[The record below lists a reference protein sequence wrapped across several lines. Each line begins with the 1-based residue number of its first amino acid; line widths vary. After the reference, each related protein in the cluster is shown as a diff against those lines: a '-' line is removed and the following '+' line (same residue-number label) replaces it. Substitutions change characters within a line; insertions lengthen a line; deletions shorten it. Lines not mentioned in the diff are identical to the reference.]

1 MNVGLMSL
9 WLPIVLSA
17 VIVFIA
23 SSVVWM
29 VLKYHDSE
37 WKKLPDEEAAR
48 AALRGAAVGQ
58 YTVPNAATAAD
69 RKSPEWQQKYKD
81 GPAAM
86 LLIVPHGSLAMGKQM
101 IQWFIY
107 CLLAS
112 ILVAYVTSIALT
124 AGTDYLKVFRVAGTV
139 AVLTY
144 AGAVPIKSI
153 WFGSQWSA
161 TVKDALDGLIY
172 GLLTAGVFGWLWP

>member
-1 MNVGLMSL
+1 MSL
-9 WLPIVLSA
+9 WLPILLSA

-23 SSVVWM
+23 SSLIWM
-29 VLKYHDSE
+29 ILKYHDSE

-48 AALRGAAVGQ
+48 AAMKGASVGQ
-58 YTVPNAATAAD
+58 YSIPHAASMAERET
-69 RKSPEWQQKYKD
+69 PEWKEKYKE

-86 LLIVPHGSLAMGKQM
+86 LVVVPHGSLAMGKQM
-101 IQWFIY
+101 VQWFVF
-107 CLLAS
+107 CVLAS
-112 ILVAYVTSIALT
+112 FLIAYVTSIALP

-144 AGAVPIKSI
+144 AGAVPMKSI
-153 WFGSQWSA
+153 WFGSPWSA
-161 TVKDALDGLIY
+161 TIKDVIDGLIY